1 MSMSENSQSSTPKQ
15 AGGTSTQSYSTGE
28 VPPTEFKV
36 YKPPIASAS
45 VPLEE
50 LPDSYFAPSFADLK
64 AAQATLSARTR
75 ALVDAPL
82 QLRAQREA
90 AEKSKKDRWPTT
102 TIRVRFSDRTQ
113 LEKTFPSTD
122 KIRSVYAFVRSS
134 LRDDVKPIKFILY
147 QSPPK
152 RDLLVSDPNVRDLSL
167 VELQLSPSSILLLRF
182 TDESLNGT
190 NVPAP
195 LLPSITAR
203 AIELP
208 MPSRL
213 DAEPP
218 KEKSPTPPTT
228 SSSANTQKKIPKW
241 LKAGL
246 STWIDSCWFTL
257 SYQYCFSGK

>member
-1 MSMSENSQSSTPKQ
+1 MSTPSSSTGDTP
-15 AGGTSTQSYSTGE
+15 T
-28 VPPTEFKV
+28 TEFKV
-36 YKPPIASAS
+36 YKPPIASTS
-45 VPLEE
+45 TPLQE
-50 LPDSYFAPSFADLK
+50 LPDSYFTPSPADLK

-75 ALVDAPL
+75 SLVDAPL

-90 AEKSKKDRWPTT
+90 AEKSKRDRWPTT

-113 LEKTFPSTD
+113 LEKIFPSTD

-167 VELQLSPSSILLLRF
+167 AELQLSPSSILLLRF

-208 MPSRL
+208 KPPGL

-218 KEKSPTPPTT
+218 KKQKSATPPTT
-228 SSSANTQKKIPKW
+228 SSSASTEKKIPKW
-241 LKAGL
+241 MKAGL
-246 STWIDSCWFTL
+246 SVQIVSPLVHPFL
-257 SYQYCFSGK
+257 Y